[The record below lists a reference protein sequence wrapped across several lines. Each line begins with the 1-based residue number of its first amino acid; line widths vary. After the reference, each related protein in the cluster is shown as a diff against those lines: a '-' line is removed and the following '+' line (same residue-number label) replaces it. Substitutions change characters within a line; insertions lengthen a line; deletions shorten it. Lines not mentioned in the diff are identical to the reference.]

1 VEVSD
6 SSPPKNGG
14 LSGIV
19 ELEHDIGNRKRKQL
33 KDSRTMMK
41 TTAANTTDEEG
52 ELVTHDDLLEPQ
64 EQLSKLR
71 ELGAEE
77 VKKAKVEE
85 CKLSPANY
93 DIEHNIR
100 EIRAILRMNAEILD
114 RCMKFRTGGGEST
127 TSFKRIAYEVVTTRA
142 RKRGTQVITKPKR
155 TTKEFNTTPLSKLP
169 EGLYGIIVSS
179 NMMGEKISSYIDFE
193 VFFKRALLLH
203 ETVLEQFLPKLKE
216 QLMSIQ
222 VCLGEIDAWV
232 IQESKETINFLEET
246 FEKKMEMP
254 DDNVQLEPHRCSCKK
269 HDPHEICL
277 SCCRKYCDHYD
288 SHYRCNE
295 ANYAYSSFQSNSY
308 FRCEYYQVLKQC
320 NSEGKIETTF
330 DITNEKGKARLKK
343 LLELMAM
350 Y

>member
-1 VEVSD
+1 
-6 SSPPKNGG
+6 
-14 LSGIV
+14 
-19 ELEHDIGNRKRKQL
+19 
-33 KDSRTMMK
+33 MME
-41 TTAANTTDEEG
+41 TAAAANTTDEEG

-100 EIRAILRMNAEILD
+100 EIRAILKMNAEILD
-114 RCMKFRTGGGEST
+114 RCMKFSTGGGESA

-142 RKRGTQVITKPKR
+142 RNDGTQIITQPIR

-169 EGLYGIIVSS
+169 EGLDDIIVSR
-179 NMMGEKISSYIDFE
+179 NMTGDNLSSFIDFE

-203 ETVLEQFLPKLKE
+203 DTVLEQFLPKLKE
-216 QLMSIQ
+216 HLMSIQ

-246 FEKKMEMP
+246 FEKKIEIP
-254 DDNVQLEPHRCSCKK
+254 DENVILEPHQCKCEK
-269 HDPHEICL
+269 HDPNEICL
-277 SCCRKYCDHYD
+277 YCTKKYCDHYG
-288 SHYRCNE
+288 SHHRCNE
-295 ANYAYSSFQSNSY
+295 RDYNFHSYETNNY
-308 FRCEYYQVLKQC
+308 FRCEYYQILKQC

-330 DITNEKGKARLKK
+330 EITNEQGKARLKK
-343 LLELMAM
+343 LLELMAL